1 MSLVLNPT
9 LSPDAAGRT
18 RSHLATGLLCFGC
31 LFMLLSPLSL
41 LGAPIQDKKKG
52 EQAGEAES
60 AEELTLEKLFPEKSL
75 FGPSASRP
83 AFSADGRYAAYLY
96 RPYLERRHGSDLY
109 LYDFETGETRRL
121 TRVSVMAEFH
131 DSVRKVKE
139 DRVKKAMAEQKDS
152 DDDSKSGQKKGKQSS
167 KDAKG
172 NDAKTSQDKSNTKKK
187 GEKQDSDDGED
198 LGDWVSDKDADD
210 EKAPRYSGISSFIWS
225 PVANEMLVS
234 SQGDIFRLRIDGK
247 DAGLKRLTRTTQSER
262 SVRFLPDGRGYT
274 YMAEDRLYRVRFD
287 DSFVEQID
295 PQLPSGQT
303 MRDYEL
309 SPDGQRLV
317 LVSTKGDAPFSSER
331 KIKIVNYRNR
341 FAEVREFTRVVADD
355 PKKKQDIYVHFY
367 DLSGH
372 RHESS
377 KLVEVHHHQL
387 TGPRDVFSTPQWS
400 LDSSKVVFA
409 KFDQAS
415 SQVHVLTA
423 PFTTGVNG
431 DVSKDEAAGD
441 AAKQSEDDGAAKKE
455 LAKIVYRYLHD
466 GGPNTPRMLEPQF
479 IHDHQ
484 RIVLLTEQT
493 GFRHVYLLDPLY
505 ETLTPLTQ
513 GAFEVYPEELS
524 EDRTSL
530 LVTSTKEDPSRA
542 QVYRVD
548 FDGQEMVPLSQEP
561 GSYSGVAMSTDGR
574 RLLANY
580 VTFGQGTELVR
591 VDLGVKKNKQLTLT
605 DSHPES
611 TLKLIQP
618 VPELFSYENRHGH
631 RIHGHMFK
639 PDDWKKGDKRP
650 LLIYV
655 YGGPLG
661 TRKMV
666 VDGSYASDS
675 YFFGYYMAKK
685 HGYVTVTIDPRGV
698 SGYGGLFEKSNF
710 EQVGRPQVD
719 DLTDGVKYLI
729 KELGVDPK
737 KVGIH
742 GWSFGGFQT
751 QMCLYLEPSVFK
763 VGIAGAGPTEWE
775 NYNAWYTTGTVGNSR
790 EGEADQGEYSLL
802 KLAKNLEGKLL
813 LIHGM
818 EDSNVLYQDT
828 VRVYRELLK
837 AGKET
842 LVELFLDP
850 TGGHSLGGDVKRLGR
865 FKKYEEY
872 LTRNLGSR
880 PPKKATGGKEKS
892 AGGKT
897 KK

>member
-1 MSLVLNPT
+1 MSLVTSPSPNSTRFPAHGATWLVWVACLTLVVGPT
-9 LSPDAAGRT
+9 
-18 RSHLATGLLCFGC
+18 
-31 LFMLLSPLSL
+31 SL
-41 LGAPIQDKKKG
+41 LGAPLQEKKK
-52 EQAGEAES
+52 EAEKE
-60 AEELTLEKLFPEKSL
+60 AERKASEVDELTLEKLFPEKSL

-83 AFSADGRYAAYLY
+83 AFSSDGRYAAYLY
-96 RPYLERRHGSDLY
+96 RPYIERRHGSDLY

-139 DRVKKAMAEQKDS
+139 DRVKKAMAEKKKDEDATSEKKDSNKPAKEDSKKSEKPKQDKSKSKKQDEQKDS
-152 DDDSKSGQKKGKQSS
+152 DDLS
-167 KDAKG
+167 
-172 NDAKTSQDKSNTKKK
+172 
-187 GEKQDSDDGED
+187 
-198 LGDWVSDKDADD
+198 DWVSEKDADD
-210 EKAPRYSGISSFIWS
+210 EKAPRYTGISSFIWS

-234 SQGDIFRLRIDGK
+234 SQGDIFRLKLDGK
-247 DAGLKRLTRTTQSER
+247 DASLKRLTRTTESER
-262 SVRFLPDGRGYT
+262 SVRFLPDGQGYT
-274 YMAEDRLYRVRFD
+274 YMADDRLYRVRFN

-295 PQLPSGQT
+295 PKLPSGHT

-309 SPDGQRLV
+309 SPDGERLV
-317 LVSTKGDAPFSSER
+317 LVSTQGDAPFSSER

-372 RHESS
+372 RDESS
-377 KLVEVHHHQL
+377 ELVEVHHHQL

-415 SQVHVLTA
+415 AQVHVLTA
-423 PFTTGVNG
+423 SFP
-431 DVSKDEAAGD
+431 SKASGDEAKSETSKEE
-441 AAKQSEDDGAAKKE
+441 AAKSEDEGTKKKG

-479 IHDHQ
+479 IQDHQ
-484 RIVLLTEQT
+484 TIVLLTEQT

-513 GAFEVYPEELS
+513 GSFEVYPEELS

-548 FDGQEMVPLSQEP
+548 FESQEMVPLSQEP
-561 GSYSGVAMSTDGR
+561 GSYSGVAMSADGQ

-580 VTFGQGTELVR
+580 VTFGKGAELVR
-591 VDLGVKKNKQLTLT
+591 VDLGAKKNKQVTLT

-710 EQVGRPQVD
+710 EQIGRPQVD
-719 DLTDGVKYLI
+719 DLTDGVKYLVN
-729 KELGVDPK
+729 ELGVDPN

-751 QMCLYLEPSVFK
+751 QMCLYLEPSVFQ

-775 NYNAWYTTGTVGNSR
+775 NYNAWYTTGTVSNSR
-790 EGEADQGEYSLL
+790 EGETDQGEYSLL

-880 PPKKATGGKEKS
+880 PPKQAARGKEKPTGGK
-892 AGGKT
+892 A